1 MYVGSIP
8 DEIKTLNNY
17 ETIVIQRA
25 KAFQVVQRL
34 GTVAKKKLP
43 QTMRMQKLKGQTF
56 HLPLPIEETLK
67 KICSTT
73 DPINTNH
80 ELYILIRSIPNKSN
94 VIWES
99 LVNLEKIFKVLI
111 WLNQNNPLYA
121 EIMIPK
127 CPENL
132 KKWLISK
139 NLEFNIESIEIID
152 VEQSY
157 IEDKDN
163 PSNDINKSM
172 NNDNENDD
180 EEINHNEKQDLNA
193 CNGPKII
200 LEARSENI
208 ISINEKSLKAQI
220 EHNVCYPRTKITHV
234 NMDIPIHTDSD
245 IITTPNHETIINAPG
260 NNFHYNDHN
269 YSIPA
274 STATDIV
281 ETHENLN
288 NNDHNCSMHMNMT
301 LKDEQINTDNEKI
314 ENDNN
319 KQIDPRAMITQ
330 ILNPNSSQY
339 EHCTIYP
346 LHDKRINETS
356 TNIYQMLKINDKP
369 LDNRVTTLD
378 LQCFPDIYPY
388 GINGQHEKRD
398 VKLTDY
404 EYIKARLKSA
414 DPRFRLN
421 QQYIFFLLHNSNIR
435 QLGQGIYHTL
445 NVINPREQY
454 TAERYLQNL
463 KSGQLEANLSTIF
476 ARLRNSAQFWSK
488 PRNNL
493 HCMTR
498 HYGPAT
504 WFVTVSPAEW
514 LWQDLIDYVR
524 EINSPNFD
532 NLSPNEVINA
542 DPVSVSRF
550 INNKFTAILDF
561 ISSSG
566 QPLGK
571 VLHYYW
577 RLEYQGRG
585 IQHLHMLIWI
595 EGAPIM
601 GINNNDEVAEF
612 IMKYVTCKLPNKNI
626 SPTLHRRVT
635 SHQQHYHNVYCL
647 RKKKLK
653 SNKVVKACKFG
664 FPRPITD
671 NFVLRDAATSI
682 AGRRKLKSKSRLY
695 DLPRTDKEA
704 NINDYN
710 PALLSVWE
718 GNMDIQ
724 FLGEKSTLLTQYVTK
739 YVTKEE
745 ATKAS
750 ETISEI
756 NYTKPLAQL
765 LWKIAFRSL
774 NHREIGAHEAADT
787 LLGHSLYG
795 TDSET
800 VIKWLDVK
808 MIRNRK
814 LKTKDEIEK
823 IKELNPESTDIFCPS
838 LIDDYYPNRPEELG
852 PVCLYEFAR
861 WYDVVKSEPQNNMN
875 EYYKIG
881 PSLFLKRRSR
891 SYLLNHYRYN
901 VANQPENY
909 FFSLLLLFQP
919 WRDTDE
925 LKNGYQSYTE
935 SFMNQQSMLEQIKE
949 YHEYNEDF
957 QKELDYIKNQIEI
970 KHSQNDQSRRLVDE
984 SQESDSVE
992 INILAKELKD
1002 AADKVNNK
1010 LTLAEVIEQMNSDQ
1024 LKVFEKIK
1032 DIDFTNKKIMLYV
1045 SGEGGT
1051 GKSFLIHVIKRWV
1064 KEKLNQETIVTAPTG
1079 IAAFNIDDLTVHRVF
1094 QLPVEHGSTPKYT
1107 QLSDIALKMLRD
1119 QLKDVSLI
1127 IIDEISMI
1135 SNVTL
1140 LYIHLR
1146 LVSIFNV
1153 DEWFGGRHIIVFGDL
1168 LQLPPV
1174 HEDPTYKILAFS
1186 DVEKLV
1192 GSLSYSN
1199 LWTDLFNYEELT
1211 INMRQKADKS
1221 YAELLSRMRI
1231 GAVTA
1236 DDIKLLEKRKINI
1249 DSSLSYHD
1257 RLNEICNYINK
1268 LPSDTVCLVPTCNQC
1283 DLINSVMLDRIQ
1295 SEEIVLTANDHIDC
1309 PKFLKKKAAN
1319 ILSSIEE
1326 DASRSAG
1333 LPKIIKIKVGVK
1345 VMLRRNIDVTLGLVN
1360 GAIGT
1365 VKSISKSIESNQI
1378 QFINIDFATGTEYAI
1393 ERIKVKFLISDKAFV
1408 VREQFPLCLSYAV
1421 TIHKS
1426 QGLSLKNAVIEA
1438 GNTIFNAGQSY
1449 VAFSRVTKIEGI
1461 HLINFDP
1468 YSIKANTE
1476 AIVEYNRLRKTYRA
1490 DLPVLLI
1497 TKRRW
1502 SKVWDLIWGVEKYV
1516 DQSKQQNIIKRK
1528 SCIDFFKFHGIE
1540 NSDGNSSCIN
1550 SIFQC
1555 IFHSSII
1562 QLLLESE
1569 HQNTA
1574 LSTELCKLFHMYT
1587 INKTILKSTLIKEK
1601 IYDHLNIDDETNP
1614 FAILST
1620 LFSKNYDISKLV
1632 QYELL
1637 NTDRYNEIN
1646 RYSAIIKNKSAWIE
1660 LDDLNVKSIRW
1671 PTNSKNACILFLEKK

>member
-1 MYVGSIP
+1 
-8 DEIKTLNNY
+8 
-17 ETIVIQRA
+17 
-25 KAFQVVQRL
+25 
-34 GTVAKKKLP
+34 
-43 QTMRMQKLKGQTF
+43 
-56 HLPLPIEETLK
+56 
-67 KICSTT
+67 
-73 DPINTNH
+73 
-80 ELYILIRSIPNKSN
+80 
-94 VIWES
+94 
-99 LVNLEKIFKVLI
+99 
-111 WLNQNNPLYA
+111 
-121 EIMIPK
+121 
-127 CPENL
+127 
-132 KKWLISK
+132 
-139 NLEFNIESIEIID
+139 
-152 VEQSY
+152 
-157 IEDKDN
+157 
-163 PSNDINKSM
+163 
-172 NNDNENDD
+172 
-180 EEINHNEKQDLNA
+180 
-193 CNGPKII
+193 
-200 LEARSENI
+200 
-208 ISINEKSLKAQI
+208 
-220 EHNVCYPRTKITHV
+220 
-234 NMDIPIHTDSD
+234 
-245 IITTPNHETIINAPG
+245 
-260 NNFHYNDHN
+260 
-269 YSIPA
+269 
-274 STATDIV
+274 
-281 ETHENLN
+281 
-288 NNDHNCSMHMNMT
+288 
-301 LKDEQINTDNEKI
+301 
-314 ENDNN
+314 
-319 KQIDPRAMITQ
+319 
-330 ILNPNSSQY
+330 
-339 EHCTIYP
+339 
-346 LHDKRINETS
+346 
-356 TNIYQMLKINDKP
+356 
-369 LDNRVTTLD
+369 
-378 LQCFPDIYPY
+378 
-388 GINGQHEKRD
+388 
-398 VKLTDY
+398 
-404 EYIKARLKSA
+404 
-414 DPRFRLN
+414 
-421 QQYIFFLLHNSNIR
+421 
-435 QLGQGIYHTL
+435 
-445 NVINPREQY
+445 
-454 TAERYLQNL
+454 
-463 KSGQLEANLSTIF
+463 
-476 ARLRNSAQFWSK
+476 
-488 PRNNL
+488 
-493 HCMTR
+493 
-498 HYGPAT
+498 
-504 WFVTVSPAEW
+504 
-514 LWQDLIDYVR
+514 
-524 EINSPNFD
+524 
-532 NLSPNEVINA
+532 
-542 DPVSVSRF
+542 
-550 INNKFTAILDF
+550 
-561 ISSSG
+561 
-566 QPLGK
+566 
-571 VLHYYW
+571 
-577 RLEYQGRG
+577 
-585 IQHLHMLIWI
+585 
-595 EGAPIM
+595 
-601 GINNNDEVAEF
+601 
-612 IMKYVTCKLPNKNI
+612 
-626 SPTLHRRVT
+626 
-635 SHQQHYHNVYCL
+635 
-647 RKKKLK
+647 
-653 SNKVVKACKFG
+653 
-664 FPRPITD
+664 
-671 NFVLRDAATSI
+671 
-682 AGRRKLKSKSRLY
+682 
-695 DLPRTDKEA
+695 
-704 NINDYN
+704 
-710 PALLSVWE
+710 
-718 GNMDIQ
+718 
-724 FLGEKSTLLTQYVTK
+724 
-739 YVTKEE
+739 
-745 ATKAS
+745 
-750 ETISEI
+750 
-756 NYTKPLAQL
+756 
-765 LWKIAFRSL
+765 
-774 NHREIGAHEAADT
+774 
-787 LLGHSLYG
+787 
-795 TDSET
+795 
-800 VIKWLDVK
+800 
-808 MIRNRK
+808 
-814 LKTKDEIEK
+814 
-823 IKELNPESTDIFCPS
+823 
-838 LIDDYYPNRPEELG
+838 
-852 PVCLYEFAR
+852 
-861 WYDVVKSEPQNNMN
+861 
-875 EYYKIG
+875 
-881 PSLFLKRRSR
+881 
-891 SYLLNHYRYN
+891 
-901 VANQPENY
+901 
-909 FFSLLLLFQP
+909 
-919 WRDTDE
+919 
-925 LKNGYQSYTE
+925 
-935 SFMNQQSMLEQIKE
+935 
-949 YHEYNEDF
+949 
-957 QKELDYIKNQIEI
+957 
-970 KHSQNDQSRRLVDE
+970 
-984 SQESDSVE
+984 
-992 INILAKELKD
+992 
-1002 AADKVNNK
+1002 
-1010 LTLAEVIEQMNSDQ
+1010 MNSDQ

-1079 IAAFNIDDLTVHRVF
+1079 IAAFNIDGLTVHRVF

-1502 SKVWDLIWGVEKYV
+1502 SKVWDLIWGVEKYF

-1601 IYDHLNIDDETNP
+1601 IYDHLNIDDGTNP

-1620 LFSKNYDISKLV
+1620 LFSKNYDIIIALNISVAKINKNKQTGFIKSVPTSKIVLCDNSYSV
-1632 QYELL
+1632 ISAIFCYYI
-1637 NTDRYNEIN
+1637 DNEIN

>member
-1 MYVGSIP
+1 
-8 DEIKTLNNY
+8 
-17 ETIVIQRA
+17 
-25 KAFQVVQRL
+25 
-34 GTVAKKKLP
+34 
-43 QTMRMQKLKGQTF
+43 
-56 HLPLPIEETLK
+56 
-67 KICSTT
+67 
-73 DPINTNH
+73 
-80 ELYILIRSIPNKSN
+80 
-94 VIWES
+94 
-99 LVNLEKIFKVLI
+99 
-111 WLNQNNPLYA
+111 
-121 EIMIPK
+121 
-127 CPENL
+127 
-132 KKWLISK
+132 
-139 NLEFNIESIEIID
+139 
-152 VEQSY
+152 
-157 IEDKDN
+157 
-163 PSNDINKSM
+163 
-172 NNDNENDD
+172 
-180 EEINHNEKQDLNA
+180 
-193 CNGPKII
+193 
-200 LEARSENI
+200 
-208 ISINEKSLKAQI
+208 
-220 EHNVCYPRTKITHV
+220 
-234 NMDIPIHTDSD
+234 
-245 IITTPNHETIINAPG
+245 
-260 NNFHYNDHN
+260 
-269 YSIPA
+269 
-274 STATDIV
+274 
-281 ETHENLN
+281 
-288 NNDHNCSMHMNMT
+288 MHMNMT

-421 QQYIFFLLHNSNIR
+421 QQYLFFLLHNSNIR

-595 EGAPIM
+595 EGAPVM

-635 SHQQHYHNVYCL
+635 SHQQHYHNDYCL

-765 LWKIAFRSL
+765 LWKIALRSL

-861 WYDVVKSEPQNNMN
+861 C
-875 EYYKIG
+875 
-881 PSLFLKRRSR
+881 
-891 SYLLNHYRYN
+891 
-901 VANQPENY
+901 
-909 FFSLLLLFQP
+909 
-919 WRDTDE
+919 
-925 LKNGYQSYTE
+925 
-935 SFMNQQSMLEQIKE
+935 
-949 YHEYNEDF
+949 
-957 QKELDYIKNQIEI
+957 
-970 KHSQNDQSRRLVDE
+970 QNDQSRRLVDE

-1079 IAAFNIDDLTVHRVF
+1079 IAAFNIDGLTVHRVF

-1502 SKVWDLIWGVEKYV
+1502 SKVWDLIWGVEKYF

-1540 NSDGNSSCIN
+1540 NSD
-1550 SIFQC
+1550 
-1555 IFHSSII
+1555 
-1562 QLLLESE
+1562 
-1569 HQNTA
+1569 
-1574 LSTELCKLFHMYT
+1574 
-1587 INKTILKSTLIKEK
+1587 
-1601 IYDHLNIDDETNP
+1601 D
-1614 FAILST
+1614 
-1620 LFSKNYDISKLV
+1620 
-1632 QYELL
+1632 
-1637 NTDRYNEIN
+1637 NEIN